1 MKHSFILCF
10 VAIDDWLQNYEMLC
24 GKVLLLIKYPTSSI
38 KENEIIYIQSK
49 LLFPM
54 SGSSK
59 FISEFVFGIALCQ

>member
-1 MKHSFILCF
+1 MKHSFIIRF
-10 VAIDDWLQNYEMLC
+10 AAIDDWLQNYEMLC
-24 GKVLLLIKYPTSSI
+24 GKVLLPIKYPSSCV

-59 FISEFVFGIALCQ
+59 LISEFLFGIAKRQ